1 MANNTNSDFNK
12 VLRTRDV
19 LMIAFGAMI
28 GWGWVVSSGQW
39 IQTGGAIGTAI
50 GFLIGGLMIYLVG
63 LTYAELTTAM
73 PKCGGEQNFSYA
85 AFGPVGSY
93 ICTWGKQSS
102 KNRILYI

>member
-1 MANNTNSDFNK
+1 
-12 VLRTRDV
+12 
-19 LMIAFGAMI
+19 
-28 GWGWVVSSGQW
+28 
-39 IQTGGAIGTAI
+39 
-50 GFLIGGLMIYLVG
+50 MIYLVG